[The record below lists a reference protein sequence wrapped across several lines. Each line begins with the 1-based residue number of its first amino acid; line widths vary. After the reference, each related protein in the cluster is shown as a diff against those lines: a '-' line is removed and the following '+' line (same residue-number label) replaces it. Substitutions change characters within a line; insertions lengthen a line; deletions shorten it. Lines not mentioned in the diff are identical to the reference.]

1 MPTAIKYMQHD
12 WLPLAFNVAQCKR
25 CGVFMQ
31 EGYDANFTTTWIEQD
46 GVELANEP
54 KCVTNEAY

>member
-1 MPTAIKYMQHD
+1 MQHD